1 MGKEN
6 PSLSFKRELR
16 SCRAVYGLRNG
27 DNERYRHHCAN
38 KLHRLR
44 QSTGLT
50 NGKGKQ
56 FKAAPALTPETVKDA
71 KHLQLLLFSA
81 ERALAYSHELKALAT
96 KQGAPRTARKEQMSW
111 LRKAAKYATELQ
123 DITSAL
129 AKNAASINFQ
139 TQAEVSI
146 YYLSVKAE
154 LAFERAQYAEVLA
167 ALAAR
172 RELLNTLASAARDS
186 HDQALAVEFS
196 DAYDPLIRFSAY
208 KLGNTSSHDIDAVVS
223 DIEPAMR
230 EEALPGLAQLVEG
243 LREETKAGEME
254 AGRRTLDEV
263 VFAGQKVEFR
273 SAEIVDAMLR
283 VQDAQ
288 ARLAKAQGGKG
299 KGGMAAWDRLLGVL
313 GDAEA
318 VARRLLD
325 DQVGAAGQSTAAA
338 AAQTA
343 HQYISFELLAHR
355 IRRDLLLVDSLVGT
369 TNALPEDPTAMKI
382 AGGRARVEAAV
393 KVLSGVVKLY
403 DTVLQSMRQ
412 IRGLPLVEEREGAR
426 RAAEAVEAYYAATK
440 AYTLAR
446 LQCLFPNPGY
456 AAAVE
461 LLQSAQQSADTAAR
475 VLKEGGLAEE
485 VVQLSPEQAAKLQQ
499 DVKALSLAAKRALF
513 AQTVTKPVFFDSA
526 FNYIDLPMEDLL
538 ELAGSAPPKVQ
549 QSQPAKPAPVPKAP
563 ARETRQATP
572 SIEQQVQHQEEEE
585 EEEEQ
590 QPQQKKGWLGGWFGR
605 G

>member
-1 MGKEN
+1 M
-6 PSLSFKRELR
+6 SLPR
-16 SCRAVYGLRNG
+16 SLPIARA
-27 DNERYRHHCAN
+27 DSSHHCAN

-123 DITSAL
+123 DIVAAV
-129 AKNAASINFQ
+129 AKTDPERINFQ
-139 TQAEVSI
+139 TRAEASI

-154 LAFERAQYAEVLA
+154 LAFERAQYADVLA

-172 RELLNTLASAARDS
+172 RELLDTLASAARDS

-208 KLGNTSSHDIDAVVS
+208 KLGNAASHDIDAVVA

-230 EEALPGLAQLVEG
+230 EEALPGLSELVSG

-382 AGGRARVEAAV
+382 AGGRARVEADV
-393 KVLSGVVKLY
+393 KALAGVVKLY

-485 VVQLSPEQAAKLQQ
+485 VVHLSPEQAAKLQQ

-549 QSQPAKPAPVPKAP
+549 QTQPAKPAPVPKAP
-563 ARETRQATP
+563 VRETRQATP

-590 QPQQKKGWLGGWFGR
+590 PQQKKGWLGGWFGR

>member
-1 MGKEN
+1 
-6 PSLSFKRELR
+6 
-16 SCRAVYGLRNG
+16 
-27 DNERYRHHCAN
+27 
-38 KLHRLR
+38 
-44 QSTGLT
+44 
-50 NGKGKQ
+50 
-56 FKAAPALTPETVKDA
+56 
-71 KHLQLLLFSA
+71 
-81 ERALAYSHELKALAT
+81 
-96 KQGAPRTARKEQMSW
+96 MSW
-111 LRKAAKYATELQ
+111 LRKAGKYASELQ
-123 DITSAL
+123 ELVSTI
-129 AKNAASINFQ
+129 AKEDSGRINFQ
-139 TQAEVSI
+139 TRAEVSI

-154 LAFERAQYAEVLA
+154 LAFERGQYADVLA
-167 ALAAR
+167 SLAAR
-172 RELLNTLASAARDS
+172 RELLDTLASAARDS
-186 HDQALAVEFS
+186 HDQALAVEFI

-208 KLGNTSSHDIDAVVS
+208 KLGNTASHDIDGVVR

-230 EEALPGLAQLVEG
+230 EEALPGLGELVAG

-254 AGRRTLDEV
+254 AGRRTLDDV
-263 VFAGQKVEFR
+263 TFAGQRVEFR

-288 ARLAKAQGGKG
+288 ARLAAKGSKAKGKG

-318 VARRLLD
+318 VSRRLAD
-325 DQVGAAGQSTAAA
+325 EQGSAAGQSTAAA

-355 IRRDLLLVDSLVGT
+355 IRRDLLLVDSLLGT
-369 TNALPEDPTAMKI
+369 TNALPSDPTAMRI
-382 AGGRARVEAAV
+382 PGGRARVEEGV
-393 KVLSGVVKLY
+393 KALAGVVKLY

-412 IRGLPLVEEREGAR
+412 IRALPLVEEAEGAR

-461 LLQSAQQSADTAAR
+461 LLTQAQESADTAAR
-475 VLKEGGLAEE
+475 VLKDSAGALQEE
-485 VVQLSPEQAAKLQQ
+485 VVQISPEQAAQLQEQ
-499 DVKALSLAAKRALF
+499 VRALSLAAKRALF

-538 ELAGSAPPKVQ
+538 DLAGAGQPKAPAQAK
-549 QSQPAKPAPVPKAP
+549 QPEPVKAP

-572 SIEQQVQHQEEEE
+572 SIEQQVQHEEEEESE

-590 QPQQKKGWLGGWFGR
+590 QQKKKGWLGGWFGR